1 MVETFNFPQNNLNS
15 TKLEIY
21 GQKKRKRKKKKKLR
35 SLLHL
40 KAVSNFE

>member
-21 GQKKRKRKKKKKLR
+21 GQKEKKKKWLR

-40 KAVSNFE
+40 KALSHFE

>member
-21 GQKKRKRKKKKKLR
+21 GQKGKKKKMVKITFTF
-35 SLLHL
+35 
-40 KAVSNFE
+40 KGIVTF